1 MASHSLLRATY
12 LCRNMVVLDEVKCM
26 CEVTGKNGCKVEII
40 GRDDIIIVGFPYVIY
55 IYIYICKI

>member
-12 LCRNMVVLDEVKCM
+12 LCRNMVVLDEEVKCM

-40 GRDDIIIVGFPYVIY
+40 GRDDILIVGFPCV
-55 IYIYICKI
+55 IYICKI